1 MNQHTPDPATLEII
15 RNRLLAAAEDMR
27 VTLVRSAYTPTIY
40 ESEDCAIGLLDAN
53 AEVIALSTGLP
64 LFLGNLGQAVA
75 DSVEL
80 RGGPATMRAGD
91 IYLLNDSYVQGTHM
105 QDCTAFAPVLWRSR
119 LIGYAVARAHMVDLG
134 SVEPGGGMAS
144 TTIYHE
150 GLRLGPVRI
159 FDADGPCRDILDV
172 LRRNSR
178 SKDELIGDVHAMAAA
193 VRTGVQRMTDIAERW
208 GVDVLERT
216 RDAIFA
222 YSEQTTRQ
230 AIAAIPDGVYHA
242 EGSLDDDGV
251 DIGTPVVI
259 EVTVTVDGE
268 ELTVDLSGTS
278 PMVRGAI
285 NCGESQTISSVRVAL
300 RLILG
305 GDRPPDGGTFRPVA
319 VAVPKGCFLRAEE
332 PAACGNYAA
341 SAVLLMDLVMNAFA
355 DVLPERVCAGQY
367 GDTISEF
374 IWEDQRSGELKILGE
389 AHAGG
394 WGAGLGYP
402 GATAVIDLTNG
413 SFKNYS
419 IELLESRYPVVVTG
433 AGIRHG
439 SGGAGEFRGGDGI
452 VRSYRMT
459 APATMRV
466 WIDRVSTPPW
476 GLAGGEP
483 GATAYVRVRG
493 ADADADRL
501 ILKSD
506 GLALDAGDEVAIVT
520 AGGGGFGDPATA
532 KDTAR

>member
-1 MNQHTPDPATLEII
+1 MNQHIPDPATVEII

-75 DSVEL
+75 DSVRL
-80 RGGPATMRAGD
+80 RGGSETMRAGD
-91 IYLLNDSYVQGTHM
+91 VYLLNDSYVQGTHM
-105 QDCTAFAPVLWRSR
+105 QDCTAFAPVFWESR

-150 GLRLGPVRI
+150 GLRLGPVKI
-159 FDADGPCRDILDV
+159 FDADGPCHDILDV

-193 VRTGVQRMTDIAERW
+193 VRTGVQRVCGIAERW
-208 GVDVLERT
+208 GVEVLERT

-222 YSEQTTRQ
+222 YSEQSTRQ
-230 AIAAIPDGVYHA
+230 AIAALPNGVYTA
-242 EGSLDDDGV
+242 VGSLDDDGIDV
-251 DIGTPVVI
+251 GVPVVI
-259 EVTVTVDGE
+259 AVTVTVDDD
-268 ELTVDLSGTS
+268 ELHVDLDGTS

-285 NCGESQTISSVRVAL
+285 NCGESQTISSIRVAL
-300 RLILG
+300 RLLLG
-305 GDRPPDGGTFRPVA
+305 GERPPDGGTFRPVS
-319 VAVPKGCFLRAEE
+319 VSVPKGCFLHAEE

-341 SAVLLMDLVMNAFA
+341 SAVLLMDLVMTAFA
-355 DVLPERVCAGQY
+355 EVLPDRVCAGQY

-374 IWEDQRSGELKILGE
+374 IWDDQRTGELKILGE

-394 WGAGLGYP
+394 WGAGEGYQ

-433 AGIRHG
+433 SAIRRG
-439 SGGAGEFRGGDGI
+439 SGGSGRFRGGDGI

-459 APATMRV
+459 APAAMRV
-466 WIDRVSTPPW
+466 WIDRVVTPPW

-483 GATAYVRVRG
+483 GATGFTRVRT
-493 ADADADRL
+493 ADGERVV
-501 ILKSD
+501 LKSD
-506 GLALDAGDEVAIVT
+506 GLALAAGDEVDIVT
-520 AGGGGFGDPATA
+520 AGGGGFGSVAA
-532 KDTAR
+532 SEGLGRC